1 MISKEC
7 LWCDFYDPDFECT
20 CPSFDM
26 WYACP
31 ISKEPAPEDFE
42 NGGVSLK
49 ESLL

>member
-20 CPSFDM
+20 CSDFDK

-31 ISKEPAPEDFE
+31 ISKESTPEDFE
-42 NGGVSLK
+42 NGGVSH
-49 ESLL
+49 E